1 MPLWARGI
9 AARQA
14 HLFTEQKACAMKTVS
29 LVVSDETLRDGEQQA
44 GLIFDMGFKRTLAD
58 LILDTGVHQVALL
71 PAVHESEARL
81 AQSLLENGHRHRL
94 AASTLL
100 APRFVDGSVGFGFR
114 EVILFHA
121 VSDRLLFLR
130 DPTIQAMDGYR
141 HKTIDDGIPDKLL
154 ADAREAMLEK
164 VVACLKYAA
173 DRNLG
178 ICFAAEDASRT
189 DFDFLVRCIKAFGPY
204 LRHFLLCDTV
214 GALTPEHTHAW
225 VTDLLRATD
234 GAPLAVHFH
243 NDLGL
248 ALENTLQALLA
259 GAMGVSGTFSGIG
272 ERAGNAPLEQV
283 LHGLRVRLG
292 WEVEGI
298 DYGALERVVHFLQE
312 HGVRPNPP
320 YSTGARRHE
329 TGIHVDSLRQD
340 ARSYSIL
347 PFEEPDVWFGKYSGS
362 SNFEYLF
369 ERHLDQP
376 LTHGQAESLR
386 DQIKELSVREN
397 RCFSTADVLVLLAE
411 GELTV

>member
-1 MPLWARGI
+1 
-9 AARQA
+9 
-14 HLFTEQKACAMKTVS
+14 MKTVS

-44 GLIFDMGFKRTLAD
+44 GLIFDARVKRTLAE
-58 LILDTGVHQVALL
+58 LILDTGTHQVAML

-81 AQSLLENGHRHRL
+81 AKSLLEQGHRDRL

-100 APRFVDGSVGFGFR
+100 GPRFVDGSVGFGFR

-130 DPTIQAMDGYR
+130 DPTIQAMSGYR
-141 HKTIDDGIPDKLL
+141 HKTIDDGVPENLL
-154 ADAREAMLEK
+154 ADAREAMLDK
-164 VVACLKYAA
+164 VVACLKHAA

-178 ICFAAEDASRT
+178 IYFAAEDASRT
-189 DFDFLVRCIKAFGPY
+189 DFDFLVRCIKAFAPY

-214 GALTPEHTHAW
+214 GALTPERTHSW
-225 VTDLLRATD
+225 ITDLLRATD

-248 ALENTLQALLA
+248 ALENTMQALRA
-259 GAMGVSGTFSGIG
+259 GAMGVSGTFTGIG

-283 LHGLRVRLG
+283 LHGLRVRFG

-298 DYGALERVVHFLQE
+298 NYGALERVVYFLQE
-312 HGVRPNPP
+312 QRVRQNPP
-320 YSTGARRHE
+320 YSPDARRHE

-340 ARSYSIL
+340 PRSYSIL
-347 PFEEPDVWFGKYSGS
+347 PFEEPDIWFGKYSGS

-369 ERHLDQP
+369 ERHLERP
-376 LTHGQAESLR
+376 LTRGQAESLR
-386 DQIKELSVREN
+386 DQIKDLSVREN
-397 RCFSTADVLVLLAE
+397 RCYSTADILVLLAE
-411 GELTV
+411 GVLTV